1 MELEPVLMTLRLS
14 ADELSKFESRLIA
27 MRDELQAQIAS
38 EQKEVEQFTQNQA
51 DEFTSQHNADL
62 ATDVYETERAI
73 GTKIASESELE
84 AVEQALERIKAGSYG
99 VCVQCG
105 QPIPKERL
113 EARPQAIRCLKD
125 EQLWEASGRRA

>member
-1 MELEPVLMTLRLS
+1 MATNLS
-14 ADELSKFESRLIA
+14 AEELSGFESRLMA
-27 MRDELQAQIAS
+27 MRDELQARIAA
-38 EQKEVEQFTQNQA
+38 EQKEIEQFTQDQA
-51 DEFTSQHNADL
+51 DEFASQHNADL

-84 AVEQALERIKAGSYG
+84 AVEQALERLKAGSYG
-99 VCVQCG
+99 ICVQCG